1 MKYRRLWILAAA
13 VLATGTLGWIFLL
26 PRRAENTSYR
36 FADAQVGDIDATIST
51 TGKLSAVTTVQV
63 GTQVSG
69 QISAIFVDFNDR
81 VKKGQLVATIDPV
94 LQQQAVREADA
105 SLERDRAELAKA
117 QTDFERDRQLHERQ
131 MLSDSDFNTSRY
143 ALAVASA
150 NLKSGEVALERARR
164 NLAYTSIHAPIDGIV
179 IERNVDVGQTVA
191 ASLSAP
197 QLFLI
202 AQDLSQM
209 QILASVD
216 ESDVGQIHEGQE
228 VSFTVQSAPNEK
240 FSGRVRQVR
249 LQSTTVENVVTYTV
263 VIGVQNPGGR
273 LLPGMTA
280 TVSFLVGSA
289 RDVLL
294 VPNAALRIRPTEE
307 MFAEA
312 GGRAGSRRNGG
323 AGRRSGE
330 ARAGDG
336 AGTGGERAGRDSAV
350 SASGDGGRP
359 RGDGARGGGG
369 GGDGERGSG
378 ERRRFGGRSAA
389 GADTLLWFQGQ
400 DGKLRFARVKVGLS
414 DGQRTAVSAEGVTAG
429 TRVLVGMTAAV
440 GSRNNR
446 AASPFQQQQQQQQG
460 PGPPGARGPF

>member
-36 FADAQVGDIDATIST
+36 FAAAQLGDIDATIST

-69 QISAIFVDFNDR
+69 QISAIFADFNDR
-81 VKKGQLVATIDPV
+81 VKKGQLIATIDPV
-94 LQQQAVREADA
+94 LQQQAVREAEA
-105 SLERDRAELAKA
+105 SLERTRAELAKA
-117 QTDFERDRQLHERQ
+117 QTDFERDQQLHERQ
-131 MLSDSDFNTSRY
+131 MLSDSDFNTSKY
-143 ALAVASA
+143 ALAVATA
-150 NLKSGEVALERARR
+150 NLKSGEVSLERARR

-228 VSFTVQSAPNEK
+228 VSFTVQSAPGEK

-312 GGRAGSRRNGG
+312 GGRQQGRANGG
-323 AGRRSGE
+323 RGRRGDGASAAADS
-330 ARAGDG
+330 ARAGSGERG
-336 AGTGGERAGRDSAV
+336 AGGERTGGDAV
-350 SASGDGGRP
+350 SASGNGERQRGG
-359 RGDGARGGGG
+359 RGGGG
-369 GGDGERGSG
+369 ERWRGGGRGSA
-378 ERRRFGGRSAA
+378 S
-389 GADTLLWFQGQ
+389 ADTLLWCQGQ
-400 DGKLRFARVKVGLS
+400 DGKLRFARVHVGLS
-414 DGQRTAVSAEGVTAG
+414 DGQRTAVTADGVAAG
-429 TRVLVGMTAAV
+429 TRVLVGMIAAE

-446 AASPFQQQQQQQQG
+446 AASPFQQQQQQPQG